1 MVEPRCE
8 FCSNSSARLALGAL
22 GRRLP
27 DTGCESFSP
36 GVSVVTEAS
45 SHALIPTSAPQL
57 WSPESDLGPD
67 VYSPTSLAFPLQRAP
82 NGRAK

>member
-1 MVEPRCE
+1 MVEPRFE
-8 FCSNSSARLALGAL
+8 FCSNSNARPVLGAL

-36 GVSVVTEAS
+36 GVSFVEETS

-67 VYSPTSLAFPLQRAP
+67 AYSPTSLAFPL
-82 NGRAK
+82 